1 MSELELQT
9 NPHRRYNPLTR
20 EWVLVS
26 PQRTERPWQGQ
37 VEDVRPQRIPDYDP
51 ACFLCPGNERAGGGR
66 NPAYENTF
74 VFDNDFAALQP
85 GTPAQQ
91 YAHGLL
97 IAEGEPGIC
106 RVVCFSARHD
116 LTLSAM
122 NSANLRRVVD
132 VWVEQFQELGA
143 MPFINSVQIFE
154 NRGALM
160 GASNPHPHCQIWAEK
175 SLPNEVLKEVASLGE
190 YLARNQTCLL
200 CDYLSTENEKQER
213 LSCENEHFVALV
225 PFWAVW
231 PFEILVVGRRHASA
245 IDQLMESERDAL
257 VDILKQVIAEATEPK
272 DDYRCHKCEKESQP
286 IPELHLKFIKSID
299 FATEASGLHCKI
311 HFIAKVETFGQK
323 HSNACS
329 GELPGFMSLKF
340 PDHAAAPGF
349 EHIVRS
355 LEHEENITISH
366 SENDDKNHRHAH
378 NRKRF

>member
-51 ACFLCPGNERAGGGR
+51 GCFLCPGNERAGGGR

-85 GTPAQQ
+85 GTPAEQ

-231 PFEILVVGRRHASA
+231 PFEILVVGRRHASG

-257 VDILKQVIAEATEPK
+257 VDILKQVTSSYDRLFKTAFPYTMGFHQRPTDGNEHPECHLHAHFYPPLLRSATVRKFMVGYEMLAMPQRDITAE
-272 DDYRCHKCEKESQP
+272 Q
-286 IPELHLKFIKSID
+286 
-299 FATEASGLHCKI
+299 
-311 HFIAKVETFGQK
+311 
-323 HSNACS
+323 
-329 GELPGFMSLKF
+329 
-340 PDHAAAPGF
+340 AAARLREVSGK
-349 EHIVRS
+349 
-355 LEHEENITISH
+355 L
-366 SENDDKNHRHAH
+366 
-378 NRKRF
+378 